1 MNESYIVSQKQLGV
15 LEPRKNFYG
24 KFLSNKADD
33 DILNYLMT
41 SDFNDGLNLEEFK
54 FLLKKFRYYYR
65 LIKGNFDRMEVENFG
80 LSKTLS
86 EQKENY
92 ESIIMNLMSEKAKCR
107 DTLDL
112 LKSRKLSLK
121 ERWEGKI
128 ILTDYENSRF

>member
-1 MNESYIVSQKQLGV
+1 MNMQKLT
-15 LEPRKNFYG
+15 
-24 KFLSNKADD
+24 DD

-65 LIKGNFDRMEVENFG
+65 LMKGKFDRLEVEKSG
-80 LSKTLS
+80 ISKNLS

-92 ESIIMNLMSEKAKCR
+92 ESIVTNLMSENAKCNNI
-107 DTLDL
+107 LDF

-128 ILTDYENSRF
+128 ILTEYENSRF